1 MHVDVVTRCN
11 YNLRVRVTWDEAKR
25 MENLRKHG
33 IDFMEA
39 DALFEGPTI
48 TLEDDRFAYG
58 EQRFVT
64 FGFSEGQ
71 VLAVVHTEQ
80 DEEIRVISM
89 RKATRREEQSYF
101 SSLRD

>member
-1 MHVDVVTRCN
+1 M
-11 YNLRVRVTWDEAKR
+11 TWDEAKR
-25 MENLRKHG
+25 DENLRKHG
-33 IDFMEA
+33 IDFI
-39 DALFEGPTI
+39 DAETLFEGPTV
-48 TLEDDRFAYG
+48 TLEDNRFAYG

-64 FGFSEGQ
+64 FGVLDGR

-80 DEEIRVISM
+80 DEDIRVISM

>member
-1 MHVDVVTRCN
+1 M
-11 YNLRVRVTWDEAKR
+11 TWDEAKR
-25 MENLRKHG
+25 DENLRKHG
-33 IDFMEA
+33 IDFV
-39 DALFEGPTI
+39 DAEILFEGSTV

-64 FGFSEGQ
+64 FGILDGR

-80 DEEIRVISM
+80 DEDIRVISM

-101 SSLRD
+101 SSFRD

>member
-1 MHVDVVTRCN
+1 M
-11 YNLRVRVTWDEAKR
+11 TWDEAKR
-25 MENLRKHG
+25 AENLRKHG
-33 IDFMEA
+33 IDFVNAET
-39 DALFEGPTI
+39 LFEGPTV

-64 FGFSEGQ
+64 FGTLKGQ
-71 VLAVVHTEQ
+71 IVAVVHTEQ

>member
-1 MHVDVVTRCN
+1 MILDVATRCN
-11 YNLRVRVTWDEAKR
+11 YTDRVRVTWDEDKR
-25 MENLRKHG
+25 VQNLRKHD
-33 IDFMEA
+33 IDFV
-39 DALFEGPTI
+39 DAETLFEGLTL

-64 FGFSEGQ
+64 FGLLEGE
-71 VLAVVHTEQ
+71 VFAVVHTEQ